1 MDKGIKEGDR
11 KIMKYRVDCF
21 YSGKHDK
28 EFFETE
34 TEARERAEQ
43 LKGKGHTFLLE
54 ERVDGFYDVL
64 ECIE

>member
-1 MDKGIKEGDR
+1 
-11 KIMKYRVDCF
+11 MKYRVDCF

>member
-1 MDKGIKEGDR
+1 
-11 KIMKYRVDCF
+11 MKYRVDCF

-43 LKGKGHTFLLE
+43 LKGKGRTFLLE